1 MLKLSDLKKKKVEH
15 ETDLL
20 IIGAGPVGLFT
31 VFAAG
36 MLGITNCHLVDSLEF
51 PGGQCSAL
59 YPEKFVYD
67 IPGIPKI
74 KANDLTKDLLQQA
87 SRFKPQFHLG
97 QIAEKMEQDDEHFYV
112 KTSKNNHFKTRGI
125 IIAGGSGMFQPR
137 KPMLNNLE
145 QFENKSLFYS
155 INSYDR
161 FKNKKVVIAGGG
173 DSAIDF
179 AIILANIA
187 DKVYLIHR
195 RDKFR
200 CAPDSLKQIEGLKNQ
215 GKIEMVI
222 PYQLHEIEGENGMLT
237 SVNVSNIA
245 DKSLKKIDADFLLPF
260 FGLHMNLG
268 SLAEWNL
275 ELFDSKQIKIALP
288 TCQTNIDR
296 IYAVGD
302 MAGFEQKIKLIL
314 TGFTEATYA
323 CHDLYRKLH
332 PDEMMHHKHSTAL
345 FCD

>member
-1 MLKLSDLKKKKVEH
+1 MKNEVEYK
-15 ETDLL
+15 TDLL

-31 VFAAG
+31 IFAAG
-36 MLGITNCHLVDSLEF
+36 MLGIINCHLIDSLEF
-51 PGGQCSAL
+51 TGGQCSAL
-59 YPEKFVYD
+59 YPEKFIYD

-87 SRFKPQFHLG
+87 SRFNPQFHLG
-97 QIAEKMEQDDEHFYV
+97 QIAEKMEKNDEYFYV
-112 KTSKNNHFKTRGI
+112 TTSKGNIFKTRGI

-137 KPMLNNLE
+137 KPMLENLD
-145 QFENKSLFYS
+145 QFENKSLFYA

-187 DKVYLIHR
+187 EKVYLVHR

-200 CAPDSLKQIEGLKNQ
+200 CAPDSLKQIENLKNQ
-215 GKIEMVI
+215 GKIEMIV
-222 PYQLHEIEGENGMLT
+222 PYQLHEIDGENGILN
-237 SVNVSNIA
+237 SVTMSNIT
-245 DKSLKKIDADFLLPF
+245 DKSLKKIEADFLLPF
-260 FGLHMNLG
+260 FGLQMNLG
-268 SLAEWNL
+268 SLANWGL
-275 ELFDSKQIKIALP
+275 ELFDNKQIKVELP
-288 TCQTNIDR
+288 SCQTNIDR

-302 MAGFEQKIKLIL
+302 MAGFDQKIKLIL
-314 TGFTEATYA
+314 TGFSEATYA
-323 CHDLYRKLH
+323 CHDLYRKLFGKL
-332 PDEMMHHKHSTAL
+332 HHQHSTSL